1 MSAEPEKKFE
11 VTDQEEDLEKEAQ
24 INDEVERPLERLVL
38 RHKEGPSALA
48 SAV

>member
-1 MSAEPEKKFE
+1 M
-11 VTDQEEDLEKEAQ
+11 EKEAQ

-48 SAV
+48 CAVLSESSLITPKVEA